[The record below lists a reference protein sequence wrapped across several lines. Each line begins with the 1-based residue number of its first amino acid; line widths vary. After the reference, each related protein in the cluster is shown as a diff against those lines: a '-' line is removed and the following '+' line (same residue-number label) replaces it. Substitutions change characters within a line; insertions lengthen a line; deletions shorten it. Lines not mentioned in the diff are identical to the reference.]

1 MTLKVGIRELARNSN
16 ILSGHD
22 YIDVEDKKTHEYKG
36 LFVSPKYVDEFKI
49 FLKDKIS
56 KELQQQLDEI
66 DKFAGKGRVHERFNN
81 LTGSEIREKIAREK
95 HGND

>member
-36 LFVSPKYVDEFKI
+36 LFVSPKYADEFKI

-56 KELQQQLDEI
+56 KNF
-66 DKFAGKGRVHERFNN
+66 KNN
-81 LTGSEIREKIAREK
+81 LVKLISFLAKEGCMKDLIT
-95 HGND
+95 

>member
-1 MTLKVGIRELARNSN
+1 MTIKVGIRELARNSN

-36 LFVSPKYVDEFKI
+36 LFVSPKYADEFKI

-56 KELQQQLDEI
+56 KELQKQLDEI

>member
-36 LFVSPKYVDEFKI
+36 LFVSPKYADEFKN
-49 FLKDKIS
+49 FLKDKKS

-66 DKFAGKGRVHERFNN
+66 DKFAGKGSVHERFHN
-81 LTGSEIREKIAREK
+81 LTGSEIREQVAKEK
-95 HGND
+95 HGKY

>member
-1 MTLKVGIRELARNSN
+1 MTIKVGIRELARNSN

-36 LFVSPKYVDEFKI
+36 LFVSPKYADEFKR
-49 FLKDKIS
+49 FLKDKRS

-66 DKFAGKGRVHERFNN
+66 DKFAGKGRVHERFNS
-81 LTGSEIREKIAREK
+81 LTGSEIREKIAKEK
-95 HGND
+95 HGKY